1 VTFTHPWALLLLAVP
16 VLLIVA
22 PPARAFGLALPFD
35 HHEHPR
41 RRLLGWALGAAD
53 RVPALVLAAAILML
67 AGPQML
73 KQPRNTR
80 LLTNI
85 QFALDVSGS
94 MSWENRYENAREAIE
109 EFVAGR
115 EGDAFGLTFFGS
127 HQIRWTPLTTD
138 LSAIL
143 NALPFANPDN
153 QPIHM
158 AGTRIGAALQ
168 FCLANMTQEA
178 ERGDRLIILVSDGV
192 SSDLGDGFAA
202 TDHGQELA
210 SAGITLFHVHVGT
223 DDIPQ
228 EVVEIAMATGG
239 QAFAARDA
247 SSLRKVFAHID
258 LMKPAQFAPGGT
270 VPMDHYW
277 PFALAALGA
286 LSLHGLALLGLR
298 HTPW

>member
-1 VTFTHPWALLLLAVP
+1 VTFTYPWVLLLLAVP

-22 PPARAFGLALPFD
+22 PPSRAFGLVLPLD

-41 RRLLGWALGAAD
+41 RRWLGWLLAAAD
-53 RVPALVLAAAILML
+53 RIPALALAAAILML

-85 QFALDVSGS
+85 QFCLDVSGS
-94 MSWENRYENAREAIE
+94 MAWENRYENAREAIE
-109 EFVAGR
+109 EFVAAR
-115 EGDAFGLTFFGS
+115 EGDAFGLTLFGS

-143 NALPFANPDN
+143 NALPFANPN
-153 QPIHM
+153 HQPMHM
-158 AGTRIGAALQ
+158 AGTRIGAALM
-168 FCLANMTQEA
+168 FCLANMSHEA

-192 SSDLGDGFAA
+192 SSDLGDGFAEL
-202 TDHGQELA
+202 DHAQELSA
-210 SAGITLFHVHVGT
+210 AGITLFHVHVGS

-228 EVVEIAMATGG
+228 EVVEIATATGG

-247 SSLRKVFAHID
+247 AALRKVFAHID
-258 LMKPAQFAPGGT
+258 RMKPAQFAPGGT

-277 PFALAALGA
+277 PFALAALSA
-286 LSLHGLALLGLR
+286 LAAHGLALFGLR